1 MIAVTSATSVIR
13 SSCVRLF
20 PFGPNSRP
28 SKIRRATLVILPYM
42 LPMWEEWEALN
53 IYFLFDWSIMCFTGP
68 CITSLLRFSVA
79 WMKFVLRSDRSSLT
93 LSWRAIHFCNALIN
107 DELDMDYS
115 NSMWT
120 ALVVKHVNILAN
132 QQHLL
137 WFCESQS
144 TKCNHSYDTKRMSR
158 SYSID
163 NVKSAIFWDIKFP
176 CNLLH
181 TPHLWIT
188 DENRVFLQQSPSS
201 HCSLWHHL

>member
-1 MIAVTSATSVIR
+1 MIVVTSAISVLR
-13 SSCVRLF
+13 SSWVRLF
-20 PFGPNSRP
+20 PLDPNSRP
-28 SKIRRATLVILPYM
+28 SKIRCVTLVILPYM

-93 LSWRAIHFCNALIN
+93 LSRRAIHFCNALIN
-107 DELDMDYS
+107 DELDIDYS

-120 ALVVKHVNILAN
+120 ALVVKHVNIIAN

-144 TKCNHSYDTKRMSR
+144 TKCNHSNDTKRMSR
-158 SYSID
+158 SYSTD

>member
-1 MIAVTSATSVIR
+1 MIAVTSAISALR
-13 SSCVRLF
+13 SSWVILF

-53 IYFLFDWSIMCFTGP
+53 IYFLSDLSIMCFTGP

-79 WMKFVLRSDRSSLT
+79 RMKFVLRSDRSSLT
-93 LSWRAIHFCNALIN
+93 LPRRAINFRNALIN